1 MLDSAKLIN
10 IVLVETSHPGNIGSA
25 ARAMKNMGLSN
36 LNLINPKKFP
46 HGDARALSGNALDLL
61 ENALVHQDIQSAIA
75 NSKYVLAT
83 SARERSIDWPIVE
96 AREAAI
102 KIKSLVEQG
111 DEISILFG
119 REDRGLTNEEL
130 QLANEHLIIPADTD
144 YPVLN
149 LAMSVQLVCYEIHM
163 AMKSDQNFSWQDYPE
178 YTHQEIDNLI
188 EHFNE
193 TAFKLGLVDKS
204 NPKQILTRMER
215 MFRRLHPDKME
226 GNFLR
231 GFLTKVN
238 KLLK

>member
-1 MLDSAKLIN
+1 M
-10 IVLVETSHPGNIGSA
+10 
-25 ARAMKNMGLSN
+25 
-36 LNLINPKKFP
+36 
-46 HGDARALSGNALDLL
+46 
-61 ENALVHQDIQSAIA
+61 HQDIQSAIA

-102 KIKSLVEQG
+102 KIKSMVEKG

-149 LAMSVQLVCYEIHM
+149 LAMSVQLVCYEIYM
-163 AMKSDQNFSWQDYPE
+163 ALKSDQNFSWQDYPE

-188 EHFNE
+188 NHFNE

>member
-61 ENALVHQDIQSAIA
+61 ESAEVNQDIQSAIA

-102 KIKSLVEQG
+102 KIKSMVEKG

-149 LAMSVQLVCYEIHM
+149 LAMSVQLVCYEIYM
-163 AMKSDQNFSWQDYPE
+163 ALKSDQNFSWQDYPE
-178 YTHQEIDNLI
+178 YTC
-188 EHFNE
+188 
-193 TAFKLGLVDKS
+193 
-204 NPKQILTRMER
+204 
-215 MFRRLHPDKME
+215 
-226 GNFLR
+226 
-231 GFLTKVN
+231 
-238 KLLK
+238 LLYTSPSPRD

>member
-1 MLDSAKLIN
+1 MSIPNVAPGPLRSLEPPRMPKTFNSIDSA
-10 IVLVETSHPGNIGSA
+10 V
-25 ARAMKNMGLSN
+25 
-36 LNLINPKKFP
+36 
-46 HGDARALSGNALDLL
+46 
-61 ENALVHQDIQSAIA
+61 Q
-75 NSKYVLAT
+75 NSKVIYAT
-83 SARERSIDWPIVE
+83 SARERTIDWPTVT
-96 AREAAI
+96 ARDAA
-102 KIKSLVEQG
+102 
-111 DEISILFG
+111 DEIHELVTNKIEVSILFG

-130 QLANEHLIIPADTD
+130 QLTNEHLIIPADTD

-163 AMKSDQNFSWQDYPE
+163 ALKSDQNFSWQDYPE

-188 EHFNE
+188 KHFNE

>member
-61 ENALVHQDIQSAIA
+61 ESAEVNQDIQSAIA

-102 KIKSLVEQG
+102 KIKSMVEKG
-111 DEISILFG
+111 DEILS
-119 REDRGLTNEEL
+119 
-130 QLANEHLIIPADTD
+130 LIHI
-144 YPVLN
+144 
-149 LAMSVQLVCYEIHM
+149 
-163 AMKSDQNFSWQDYPE
+163 
-178 YTHQEIDNLI
+178 
-188 EHFNE
+188 
-193 TAFKLGLVDKS
+193 
-204 NPKQILTRMER
+204 
-215 MFRRLHPDKME
+215 
-226 GNFLR
+226 
-231 GFLTKVN
+231 
-238 KLLK
+238 